1 MRYILW
7 SILATYLLVV
17 GLWPAAA
24 APVVLASTGAA
35 VVVGKIPGVVLV
47 GIAAITW
54 LSHRN
59 RPTSAPATA

>member
-1 MRYILW
+1 MRFIKW
-7 SILATYLLVV
+7 SLLAAFLIIV

-24 APVVLASTGAA
+24 APVVLASAGAA

-54 LSHRN
+54 LRHRHHPA
-59 RPTSAPATA
+59 RPATA